1 MAQPLRLP
9 TAMVRAQGEAPQGLG
24 NTGEA
29 MCNRLC
35 SGLGVPGLNLPGF
48 TGAHGLPVGVQVI
61 GAIGDDLR
69 LLRAAKWIA
78 ARVGDAEVV
87 RGES

>member
-1 MAQPLRLP
+1 
-9 TAMVRAQGEAPQGLG
+9 
-24 NTGEA
+24 
-29 MCNRLC
+29 
-35 SGLGVPGLNLPGF
+35 
-48 TGAHGLPVGVQVI
+48 VI